1 VGSVLDGIVVLDIS
15 EYIAG
20 PYCAALLS
28 DLGARV
34 IKVEPPDGA
43 EERRLGNRKRY
54 RGNTRMALAFNHGKE
69 SLALDLRRD
78 AGRAILYEMISKVDV
93 VIQNYPPSVAEK
105 LGIDYAALSA
115 RNSALI
121 LLSSTAFGDVGPYR
135 NRKGFDIIAHAASG
149 IMANYA
155 DVEGA
160 PRGPGAVNYIDVS
173 TGVYNAFAIVS
184 ALYHRARTGEGQKLE
199 TSLFGTGLA
208 LQAQNLVHIDDLD
221 EGFHRR
227 ELEILS
233 TARARGKKHT
243 QVIDESTELRLREDV
258 PDTTRPIEVPDCAHR
273 PTDVQVY
280 PYYRVY
286 ATGDGYLCI
295 ATLSRGLRE
304 KLCEALEISDP
315 DVAVDLGNISDATY
329 YAQKPLM
336 RAIEARLLERPNAY
350 WIERLEAAG
359 VPCGSVNYRA
369 HLYNDPQVHA
379 LDMMWHLDNAEL
391 GQYKTVG
398 HPIRFSKTPVR
409 AGRGAPTLGQDS
421 ESVLLDFGWSA
432 EAIHRLKQEGIVK

>member
-1 VGSVLDGIVVLDIS
+1 
-15 EYIAG
+15 
-20 PYCAALLS
+20 
-28 DLGARV
+28 
-34 IKVEPPDGA
+34 
-43 EERRLGNRKRY
+43 
-54 RGNTRMALAFNHGKE
+54 
-69 SLALDLRRD
+69 
-78 AGRAILYEMISKVDV
+78 
-93 VIQNYPPSVAEK
+93 
-105 LGIDYAALSA
+105 
-115 RNSALI
+115 
-121 LLSSTAFGDVGPYR
+121 
-135 NRKGFDIIAHAASG
+135 
-149 IMANYA
+149 
-155 DVEGA
+155 
-160 PRGPGAVNYIDVS
+160 
-173 TGVYNAFAIVS
+173 
-184 ALYHRARTGEGQKLE
+184 
-199 TSLFGTGLA
+199 
-208 LQAQNLVHIDDLD
+208 
-221 EGFHRR
+221 
-227 ELEILS
+227 
-233 TARARGKKHT
+233 
-243 QVIDESTELRLREDV
+243 
-258 PDTTRPIEVPDCAHR
+258 
-273 PTDVQVY
+273 VY